1 MTWSLLIA
9 TAFLAGSIPF
19 GLLIARV
26 RGIDIRKHGSGNIGA
41 TNVLRVLGPGAGA
54 LCFLLDMLKGLVP
67 TALAGWRTGAA
78 GWGAATYTDLPQ
90 TQAWLWLGVM
100 AASVLG
106 HMFSP
111 WVGFRGGK
119 GVATGFGAMLGMFP
133 YLSVPAVAALAVWIG
148 VAAATRYAGLAS
160 VAAAL
165 SLPVCVVAW
174 AAARAVLILR
184 VRPADMLS
192 HRNTW
197 VPFFIVAS
205 LLGAMVIV
213 KHRGNLRRVFSG
225 TESRIGQR
233 KPPPVRPD
241 RT

>member
-1 MTWSLLIA
+1 MTWALLIA
-9 TAFLAGSIPF
+9 GAFLAGSIPF
-19 GLLIARV
+19 GVLIARS
-26 RGIDIRKHGSGNIGA
+26 RGVDIREHGSGNIGA
-41 TNVLRVLGPGAGA
+41 TNVLRVMGAGPGG

-67 TALAGWRTGAA
+67 TAAA
-78 GWGAATYTDLPQ
+78 GWWTGAVRWGATPYADLPP
-90 TQAWLWLGVM
+90 AEGWLWLGVM
-100 AASVLG
+100 AATVAG

-119 GVATGFGAMLGMFP
+119 GVATGFGAMLGMHP
-133 YLSVPAVAALAVWIG
+133 YLAVPAVAALAVWIV

-165 SLPVCVVAW
+165 ALPVCVVAW
-174 AAARAVLILR
+174 AAARAVLILH
-184 VRPADMLS
+184 VRAGDMPA
-192 HRNTW
+192 HRNSW
-197 VPFFIVAS
+197 IPFLIVTS
-205 LLGAMVIV
+205 LLGAMVVV

-233 KPPPVRPD
+233 KPPQPPAD